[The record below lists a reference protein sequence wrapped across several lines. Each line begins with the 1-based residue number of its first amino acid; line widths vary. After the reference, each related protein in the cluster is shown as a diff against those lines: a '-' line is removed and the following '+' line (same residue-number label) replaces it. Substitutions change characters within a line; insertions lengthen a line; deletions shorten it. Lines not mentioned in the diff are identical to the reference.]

1 MYEDSMSNAV
11 RIYNENRFAPNKSIS
26 EAAYLIRYLR
36 YEGEPEDTIAETVK
50 KLFYNIYGV
59 PSRPDMS
66 VYYNKS
72 VKFADKLP
80 PLQPLSVAFTKNEL
94 DYIQSLNNIYGE
106 VFVFCALVAYKYKV
120 TTNQDAKFD
129 VLWNDAFS
137 PTINGLR
144 TFCSIGRNVYE
155 KIYDFV
161 RNTDCIETTIFKNKD
176 IIKFDDNLLSLD
188 CGEIALEV
196 DNFTNIAYYYL
207 EYIGKIGCFR
217 CQNCGT
223 ILQRRR
229 GGVKYC
235 KVCARRANIIK
246 TNASRHMIES

>member
-11 RIYNENRFAPNKSIS
+11 RIYNENRLTSNKSIS

-36 YEGEPEDTIAETVK
+36 YKGESEDTIAETVK

-80 PLQPLSVAFTKNEL
+80 ALQPLSVAFTKNEL

-120 TTNQDAKFD
+120 ATNQDAKFD

-137 PTINGLR
+137 PTLNGLR
-144 TFCSIGRNVYE
+144 TFCSIGKNIYE
-155 KIYDFV
+155 KIYGFV
-161 RNTDCIETTIFKNKD
+161 RNTDCIETAIFKNKD

-188 CGEIALEV
+188 CGEVVLKV

-207 EYIGKIGCFR
+207 EYIGKINCFR
-217 CQNCGT
+217 CENCGT
-223 ILQRRR
+223 ILQRRAAR
-229 GGVKYC
+229 NRFC
-235 KVCARRANIIK
+235 KVCARRIHLNQRR
-246 TNASRHMIES
+246 N